1 MLRDKSWVKTGADEE
16 GTEMVEQ
23 VSERGLRDES

>member
-1 MLRDKSWVKTGADEE
+1 MLRDKRWMKRGADDE